1 MGYSPYRKKRSY
13 TLAII
18 ILLLALFFSLTAYRD
33 LFGLRSVILSAVY
46 PFQFAAVSV
55 WKGITNVPASVFN
68 LRNLAKQNAE
78 LKNEL
83 DNLKPKLVSLEEL
96 IKENKRLKNAL
107 SFKQNNGY
115 RLKLLPAQV
124 IGKSPAPWFSILQ
137 INKGSRAGVKANK
150 AVITKDGLA
159 GRIIE
164 VSAFSSKVMMISAG
178 ESSVAA
184 MDARSRDYGVVSGSL
199 SNEMLMKYVSAAGD
213 IKEGDKIVTSLIA
226 TVIPPG
232 LPIGTVAHASKVEH
246 DLFYRIKIK
255 SAVDFSKIEEVFIV
269 L

>member
-1 MGYSPYRKKRSY
+1 MGYNPYRKKRSY
-13 TLAII
+13 ALAII
-18 ILLLALFFSLTAYRD
+18 ILLLALFFSLAAYRGI
-33 LFGLRSVILSAVY
+33 FGLRSVLQSAVY

-55 WKGITNVPASVFN
+55 WKGVINTPVSIIN

-83 DNLKPKLVSLEEL
+83 DNLKPRLVNLEEL
-96 IKENKRLKNAL
+96 EKENKRLKSAL
-107 SFKQNNGY
+107 GFKKSNGY
-115 RLKLLPAQV
+115 GFKLLPAQI
-124 IGKSPAPWFSILQ
+124 IGKGPAPWFSVLQ
-137 INKGSRAGVKANK
+137 INKGSRAGVKKDK
-150 AVITKDGLA
+150 AVITSNGLV

-164 VSAFSSKVMMISAG
+164 VSPFSSKIMLICAG

-199 SNEMLMKYVSAAGD
+199 SGEMNMKYVSAAGD
-213 IKEGDKIVTSLIA
+213 IKQGDRIVTSLIS
-226 TVIPPG
+226 TVFPSGI
-232 LPIGTVAHASKVEH
+232 PIGTVAHSSKVEH

-255 SAVDFSKIEEVFIV
+255 PAVDFSKIEEVFIV